1 MAVAVIVHKAAASTP
16 VLLMAP
22 KTSGLGYIR
31 EGAIAVVA
39 IQNILPKTG
48 AENIVKAVV
57 VIVADANAARPAN
70 RMQSR
75 FFRNIGE
82 SAISVVLIETI
93 ARAFG
98 CALQA
103 RARQDENVH
112 PAVVVIVNESAA
124 AASRFDQ
131 IFFFLRPAVD
141 NRRTQP
147 CFSRY
152 IHKAGIKWQTGRPG
166 PG

>member
-1 MAVAVIVHKAAASTP
+1 MAVAVVVHKAAAGAP
-16 VLLMAP
+16 VLLMARE
-22 KTSGLGYIR
+22 TGGLGHIR

-48 AENIVKAVV
+48 AEDIVKAVV
-57 VIVADANAARPAN
+57 VIVCHANAERPAN

-93 ARAFG
+93 S
-98 CALQA
+98 CALGCVVHA
-103 RARQDENVH
+103 RARQNEKVH
-112 PAVVVIVNESAA
+112 PTVVVVVNESAA
-124 AASRFDQ
+124 TSSRLDE

-147 CFSRY
+147 CFLRY
-152 IHKAGIKWQTGRPG
+152 IHKAGIKWSTGRPG

>member
-1 MAVAVIVHKAAASTP
+1 MPVAVIVHKAAAGAP
-16 VLLMAP
+16 VLRMAP
-22 KTSGLGYIR
+22 KTGGLGHIR

-48 AENIVKAVV
+48 AENIVNAIV

-93 ARAFG
+93 ARALG
-98 CALQA
+98 CVVHA
-103 RARQDENVH
+103 RARQNENVH
-112 PAVVVIVNESAA
+112 PTVVVVVNEG
-124 AASRFDQ
+124 AASVRRAKVR
-131 IFFFLRPAVD
+131 RPNSTAKTCGAKCSRTD
-141 NRRTQP
+141 TLPEILASAKQNRTA
-147 CFSRY
+147 SRL
-152 IHKAGIKWQTGRPG
+152 
-166 PG
+166 

>member
-1 MAVAVIVHKAAASTP
+1 MAIAVIVHKAAAGATV
-16 VLLMAP
+16 VLAAREA
-22 KTSGLGYIR
+22 SGLGHIR

-48 AENIVKAVV
+48 AEDIVKAIV
-57 VIVADANAARPAN
+57 VIVSHANAERPAN
-70 RMQSR
+70 RMQPR
-75 FFRNIGE
+75 FFRNIGK

-93 ARAFG
+93 ARAFR

-112 PAVVVIVNESAA
+112 PAVVVIVNESTAT
-124 AASRFDQ
+124 ASGLDE

-141 NRRTQP
+141 NRRTQS
-147 CFSRY
+147 CCLRY
-152 IHKAGIKWQTGRPG
+152 IHEAGIKRPTGRRG